1 MPIFHYLLQLKNC
14 AKHHAV
20 ASTNQLHAHLI
31 KLGLTHFVPLSNT
44 LLNVYAKCNL
54 LQEAL
59 QLFDEMPERDHV
71 SWATILTAQNQAN
84 CPNKTLSIFPSM
96 FSVDGLVPDDFV
108 FASLV
113 KACGS
118 LAAIKQGKQVHGNF
132 IVSPFFDDDVVKS
145 SLVDMYAKYG
155 LPDDGRVVFDSI
167 KSKNMASWTAMIY
180 GYARKGR
187 KNEALELF
195 SRVPL
200 KNLFAWTALISGL
213 VQSGNGV
220 DAFVLFIEMRRE
232 GVHIIDPLVLSSIVG
247 ASANLAML
255 ELGKQV
261 HGLVIGLG
269 YESCMFINN
278 ALVDMYAKCSDIL
291 AARDVFSR
299 MSRRDVV
306 SWTSMI
312 VGAAQHGLAEEALS
326 LYDRMVLNG
335 VKPNEVT
342 FIGLIYAC
350 SHVGLVNR
358 GRELFKSMTEDYG
371 IRPSLQHYTCLLDLL
386 GRSGHLDEA
395 ENIINSMPF
404 KSDEPTWA
412 ALLSACKHYGNSKM
426 AIRFADHLLCLK
438 PEEPS
443 TYILLSNIYAS
454 SSLWEH
460 ASKARHLLETLEVR
474 KEPGYSYID
483 LGKESQ
489 MFYAGEISNPMKDEI
504 FGLLKELDVE
514 MRRRGYVPDT
524 SCVLHNMEHQE
535 KERQLFWHS
544 ERLAVAYGLLKSVPG
559 TVIRIVK
566 NLRVCGDCHTVLK
579 FISDIVKREIV
590 VRDAKRYHHF
600 KHGKCSCNDFW

>member
-14 AKHHAV
+14 AKHRSI
-20 ASTNQLHAHLI
+20 ASTNQLHAHFI
-31 KLGLTHFVPLSNT
+31 KLGLAHFVPLSNT

-59 QLFDEMPERDHV
+59 QLFDEMSERDHV

-84 CPNKTLSIFPSM
+84 FPERTLSMFPSM
-96 FSVDGLVPDDFV
+96 FSIDRLLPDDFV

-118 LAAIKQGKQVHGNF
+118 LGATKQGKQVHGNF
-132 IVSPFFDDDVVKS
+132 VVSPFFDDDVVKS
-145 SLVDMYAKYG
+145 SLVDMYAKCG
-155 LPDDGRVVFDSI
+155 IPDDGRVVFDSI
-167 KSKNMASWTAMIY
+167 KLKNVASWTSMIY
-180 GYARKGR
+180 GYARNGR
-187 KNEALELF
+187 KKEALELF

-220 DAFVLFIEMRRE
+220 DAFYLFIEMRRE
-232 GVHIIDPLVLSSIVG
+232 GVRIIDPLVLSSVVG

-261 HGLVIGLG
+261 HGLVIGIG
-269 YESCMFINN
+269 YESCIFINN

-312 VGAAQHGLAEEALS
+312 VGAAQHGLAQEALS
-326 LYDRMVLNG
+326 LYDNMVSNG

-358 GRELFKSMTEDYG
+358 GREIFKSMIEDYG
-371 IRPSLQHYTCLLDLL
+371 IQPSLQHYTCLLDLL

-404 KSDEPTWA
+404 KPDEPTWA
-412 ALLSACKHYGNSKM
+412 ALLSACKHYGNAKM
-426 AIRFADHLLCLK
+426 AIRFADHLLNLR

-460 ASKARHLLETLEVR
+460 ASKARYLLETLEVR

-483 LGKESQ
+483 FGKESQ
-489 MFYAGEISNPMKDEI
+489 VFYAGETSNPMKGEI

-524 SCVLHNMEHQE
+524 SCVLHNTEHQE

-566 NLRVCGDCHTVLK
+566 NLRVCGDCHTALK